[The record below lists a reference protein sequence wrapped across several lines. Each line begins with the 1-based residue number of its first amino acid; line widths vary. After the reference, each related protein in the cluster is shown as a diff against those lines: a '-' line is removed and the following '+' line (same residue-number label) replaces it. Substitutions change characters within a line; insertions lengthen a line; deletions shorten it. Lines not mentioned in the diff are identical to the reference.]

1 MRAKRAIAIDSCT
14 GALLAM
20 NVGMATAG
28 EITGNGKFLEM
39 NGKSICSF
47 SGLNDDPEGEDPAN
61 GPPGRTQSYGQDV
74 RMGMFEPAQFNPG
87 DACNPNA
94 GGH

>member
-1 MRAKRAIAIDSCT
+1 MRGKRAIAIASCT
-14 GALLAM
+14 GALLAV

-47 SGLNDDPEGEDPAN
+47 SGLNDVPDGSDGGTA
-61 GPPGRTQSYGQDV
+61 GRTQSFGQEV
-74 RMGMFEPAQFNPG
+74 RAGLSPRLFNPG
-87 DACNPNA
+87 LACNPTNELPE
-94 GGH
+94 H

>member
-1 MRAKRAIAIDSCT
+1 MRGKRAIAIASCT
-14 GALLAM
+14 GALLAV

-47 SGLNDDPEGEDPAN
+47 SGLNDDPEEEGAS
-61 GPPGRTQSYGQDV
+61 GRTQNWGQIDKQT
-74 RMGMFEPAQFNPG
+74 RGFLTGIGFHPG
-87 DACNPNA
+87 DACNPTNETE
-94 GGH
+94 H